1 MAGRHLTA
9 PEALYFMPE
18 PSPAATTYSRNKV
31 ILIIFS
37 LAMGGFGIGT
47 GEFAIMGLM
56 PNVALDFGVTEP
68 QVGHLISAYAL
79 GVVVGAPLLAIFG
92 AQLFRKH
99 LLIAL
104 MAFYAVAN
112 LASAMA
118 GSYETLMISRFIAG
132 LPHGAYFG
140 VAALVAASLVP
151 LNQRAKAVSYIMMG
165 LALALLFGNPLATLM
180 GQHLEWRYA
189 YGFVACVAAL
199 TTVLIFFILPLNRD
213 EVRHSSLREL
223 RAFNRPEIWYPLAIG
238 SVGFAGM
245 FCVFSYLAP
254 TLLNV
259 TQVDPIWIPIA
270 LFVFGLGGFVGN
282 MLGGWLFD
290 RFQFKSV
297 GMILLWAALML
308 ALFPLATGAI
318 WSILISCFL
327 VALMVAMGPALQTHL
342 MDVAHGAQ
350 TLAAASHHAAF
361 NLANAIGPWLGGMAI
376 SAGMG
381 WQVTGYV
388 GSATAV
394 AGLVVFF
401 MAQKQRNKK
410 AALV

>member
-1 MAGRHLTA
+1 
-9 PEALYFMPE
+9 MPE
-18 PSPAATTYSRNKV
+18 PSPATANYSRQKIV
-31 ILIIFS
+31 LIILS
-37 LAMGGFGIGT
+37 LAIGGFGIGT

-56 PNVALDFGVTEP
+56 PNVALDFGITEP

-79 GVVVGAPLLAIFG
+79 GVVVGAPVLAIFG

-104 MAFYAVAN
+104 MAFYALGN
-112 LASAMA
+112 FASAMA
-118 GSYETLMISRFIAG
+118 GNYETLMVSRFVAG

-151 LNQRAKAVSYIMMG
+151 LNQRAKAVSFIMMG
-165 LALALLFGNPLATLM
+165 LALALLFGNPLATLL

-189 YGFVACVAAL
+189 FGFVAVIAAI
-199 TTVLIFFILPLNRD
+199 TTVLVFVFLPLNRD
-213 EVRHSSLREL
+213 EVRHSSLSEL
-223 RAFNRPEIWYPLAIG
+223 RAFNSPQIWYPLAIG
-238 SVGFAGM
+238 AVGFAGM

-259 TQVDPIWIPIA
+259 TQVEPIWIPVA

-282 MLGGWLFD
+282 ILGGWLFD
-290 RFQFKSV
+290 RFQFRSV
-297 GMILLWAALML
+297 GMILLWAAVVL
-308 ALFPLATGAI
+308 ALFPLATGSL
-318 WSILISCFL
+318 WSILIACFV

-394 AGLVVFF
+394 AGLLIFLV
-401 MAQKQRNKK
+401 AQKQLSGER
-410 AALV
+410 APSARS

>member
-1 MAGRHLTA
+1 
-9 PEALYFMPE
+9 MPD
-18 PSPAATTYSRNKV
+18 PLPAATTYSRQKV
-31 ILIIFS
+31 MLIIFS

-56 PNVALDFGVTEP
+56 PNVAQDFGITEP

-104 MAFYAVAN
+104 MAFYALGN
-112 LASAMA
+112 FASAMA
-118 GSYETLMISRFIAG
+118 ESYESLMIARFIAG

-165 LALALLFGNPLATLM
+165 LALALLFGNPLATLL

-189 YGFVACVAAL
+189 FAFVACVATL
-199 TTVLIFFILPLNRD
+199 TTVLVYVFLPLNRD
-213 EVRHSSLREL
+213 EVRHSSLSEL
-223 RAFNRPEIWYPLAIG
+223 RAFNRPQIWYPLAIG
-238 SVGFAGM
+238 SIGFAGM

-259 TQVDPIWIPIA
+259 TQADPIWIPVA
-270 LFVFGLGGFVGN
+270 LFVFGSGGFVGN

-290 RFQFKSV
+290 RLRFRSV
-297 GMILLWAALML
+297 GVILLWAAVML
-308 ALFPLATGAI
+308 ALFPLATGSI
-318 WSILISCFL
+318 WSILIACFM

-376 SAGMG
+376 SAGLG

-394 AGLVVFF
+394 AGLAVFF
-401 MAQKQRNKK
+401 MAQSQQNNKS
-410 AALV
+410 ASAEAG

>member
-1 MAGRHLTA
+1 MPDRSPTA
-9 PEALYFMPE
+9 PTH
-18 PSPAATTYSRNKV
+18 SPRKV
-31 ILIIFS
+31 MLIIFS

-56 PNVALDFGVTEP
+56 PNVASDFGITEP

-79 GVVVGAPLLAIFG
+79 GVVVGAPVLAIFG
-92 AQLFRKH
+92 AQFFRKH

-104 MAFYAVAN
+104 MAFYAVGN
-112 LASAMA
+112 FASALA
-118 GSYETLMISRFIAG
+118 GSYETLMVSRFIAG

-151 LNQRAKAVSYIMMG
+151 LNKRAKAVSYIMMG

-189 YGFVACVAAL
+189 FGFVACVATL
-199 TTVLIFFILPLNRD
+199 TTVLVFFILPLNR
-213 EVRHSSLREL
+213 EEERRSSLGEL
-223 RAFNRPEIWYPLAIG
+223 RAFNRPQIWYPLAIG

-259 TQVDPIWIPIA
+259 TQVEPIWIPIG

-297 GMILLWAALML
+297 GMILLWAAIML
-308 ALFPLATGAI
+308 ALFPIATGSI
-318 WSILISCFL
+318 WSILIACFL
-327 VALMVAMGPALQTHL
+327 VALMVSLGPALQTHL
-342 MDVAHGAQ
+342 MDVAQGAQ

-361 NLANAIGPWLGGMAI
+361 NLANALGPWLGGMAI

-394 AGLVVFF
+394 AGLVIFLL
-401 MAQKQRNKK
+401 AQKQRNNENPKG
-410 AALV
+410 

>member
-1 MAGRHLTA
+1 
-9 PEALYFMPE
+9 
-18 PSPAATTYSRNKV
+18 
-31 ILIIFS
+31 
-37 LAMGGFGIGT
+37 MGGFGIGT

-99 LLIAL
+99 LLIGL
-104 MAFYAVAN
+104 MAFYALGN
-112 LASAMA
+112 FASAMA

-165 LALALLFGNPLATLM
+165 LALSLLFGNPLATLM
-180 GQHLEWRYA
+180 GQQLEWRYA
-189 YGFVACVAAL
+189 FGFVGAIAAL
-199 TTVLIFFILPLNRD
+199 TMVLVFFILPLNRD
-213 EVRHSSLREL
+213 EVRHSSLSEV
-223 RAFNRPEIWYPLAIG
+223 RAFNRPQIWYPLAIG
-238 SVGFAGM
+238 SIGFAGM

-254 TLLNV
+254 TLLNI
-259 TQVDPIWIPIA
+259 TQVEPIWIPAA

-290 RFQFKSV
+290 RLQFRSV
-297 GMILLWAALML
+297 GVILLWAAIVL
-308 ALFPLATGAI
+308 AVFPVAAESL
-318 WSILISCFL
+318 WSILAACFL

-361 NLANAIGPWLGGMAI
+361 NLANALGPWLGGMAI
-376 SAGMG
+376 SAGLG

-394 AGLVVFF
+394 TGLVIYFF
-401 MAQKQRNKK
+401 AKKQLNNKQ
-410 AALV
+410 LTTHPNNEPHPS

>member
-1 MAGRHLTA
+1 
-9 PEALYFMPE
+9 MPE
-18 PSPAATTYSRNKV
+18 PSPATANYSRQKIV
-31 ILIIFS
+31 LIILS
-37 LAMGGFGIGT
+37 LAIGGFGIGT

-56 PNVALDFGVTEP
+56 PNVALDFGITEP

-79 GVVVGAPLLAIFG
+79 GVVVGAPVLAIFG

-104 MAFYAVAN
+104 MAFYALGN
-112 LASAMA
+112 FASAMA
-118 GSYETLMISRFIAG
+118 GSYETLMVSRFVAG

-151 LNQRAKAVSYIMMG
+151 LNQRAKVVSFIMMG
-165 LALALLFGNPLATLM
+165 LALALLFGNPLATLL

-189 YGFVACVAAL
+189 FGFVAVIAAI
-199 TTVLIFFILPLNRD
+199 TTVLVFVFLPLNRD
-213 EVRHSSLREL
+213 EVRHSSLSEL
-223 RAFNRPEIWYPLAIG
+223 RAFNSPQILYPLAIG
-238 SVGFAGM
+238 AVGFAGM

-259 TQVDPIWIPIA
+259 TQVEPIWIPVG

-282 MLGGWLFD
+282 ILGGWLFD
-290 RFQFKSV
+290 RFQFRSV
-297 GMILLWAALML
+297 GLILLWAAVVL
-308 ALFPLATGAI
+308 ALFPVATGSL
-318 WSILISCFL
+318 WSILIACFL

-394 AGLVVFF
+394 AGLLIFLV
-401 MAQKQRNKK
+401 AQKKLK
-410 AALV
+410 SEPAHSLAD

>member
-1 MAGRHLTA
+1 MSARSSDVD
-9 PEALYFMPE
+9 Y
-18 PSPAATTYSRNKV
+18 SPQKV

-56 PNVALDFGVTEP
+56 PNVAQDFGVTEP

-79 GVVVGAPLLAIFG
+79 GVVIGAPLLAVFG

-104 MAFYAVAN
+104 MAFYAVGN
-112 LASAMA
+112 FASAVA
-118 GSYETLMISRFIAG
+118 GSYETLMISRFVAG

-140 VAALVAASLVP
+140 VAALMAASLVP
-151 LNQRAKAVSYIMMG
+151 LNKRAKAVSFIMMG
-165 LALALLFGNPLATLM
+165 LALALLFGNPLATIM
-180 GQHLEWRYA
+180 GQSLEWRYA
-189 YGFVACVAAL
+189 FAFVALIATL
-199 TTVLIFFILPLNRD
+199 TTVLVSVFLPLNRD
-213 EVRHSSLREL
+213 EVRHSSLSEL
-223 RAFNRPEIWYPLAIG
+223 RAFNRPQIWYPLAIG
-238 SVGFAGM
+238 SIGFAGM

-259 TQVDPIWIPIA
+259 TQAEPLWIPVA
-270 LFVFGLGGFVGN
+270 LFVFGLGGFFGN

-290 RFQFKSV
+290 RFQFRSV
-297 GMILLWAALML
+297 GLILLWAAVML
-308 ALFPLATGAI
+308 ALFPLATGSI
-318 WSILISCFL
+318 WSILIACFL

-361 NLANAIGPWLGGMAI
+361 NLANALGPWLGGMAI

-394 AGLVVFF
+394 GGLIIFLV
-401 MAQKQRNKK
+401 AQHQLKKQP
-410 AALV
+410 VHG

>member
-1 MAGRHLTA
+1 
-9 PEALYFMPE
+9 MPE
-18 PSPAATTYSRNKV
+18 PSPATANYSRQKIV
-31 ILIIFS
+31 LIILS
-37 LAMGGFGIGT
+37 LAIGGFGIGT

-56 PNVALDFGVTEP
+56 PNVALDFGITEP

-79 GVVVGAPLLAIFG
+79 GVVVGAPVLAIFG

-104 MAFYAVAN
+104 MAFYALGN
-112 LASAMA
+112 FASAMA
-118 GSYETLMISRFIAG
+118 GSYETLMVSRFVAG

-151 LNQRAKAVSYIMMG
+151 LNQRAKAVSFIMMG
-165 LALALLFGNPLATLM
+165 LALALLFGNPLATLL

-189 YGFVACVAAL
+189 FGFVAVIAAI
-199 TTVLIFFILPLNRD
+199 TTVLVFVFLPLNRD
-213 EVRHSSLREL
+213 EVRHSSLSEL
-223 RAFNRPEIWYPLAIG
+223 RAFNSPQILYPLAIG
-238 SVGFAGM
+238 AVGFAGM

-259 TQVDPIWIPIA
+259 TQVEPIWIPVG

-282 MLGGWLFD
+282 ILGGWLFD
-290 RFQFKSV
+290 RFQFRSV
-297 GMILLWAALML
+297 GLILLWAAVVL
-308 ALFPLATGAI
+308 ALFPVATGSL
-318 WSILISCFL
+318 WSILIACFL

-394 AGLVVFF
+394 AGLLIFLV
-401 MAQKQRNKK
+401 AQKQLSGER
-410 AALV
+410 APSARS

>member
-1 MAGRHLTA
+1 
-9 PEALYFMPE
+9 MPE
-18 PSPAATTYSRNKV
+18 PSPATANYSRQKIV
-31 ILIIFS
+31 LIILS
-37 LAMGGFGIGT
+37 LAIGGFGIGT

-56 PNVALDFGVTEP
+56 PNVALDFGITEP

-79 GVVVGAPLLAIFG
+79 GVVVGAPVLAIFG

-104 MAFYAVAN
+104 MAFYALGN
-112 LASAMA
+112 FASAMA
-118 GSYETLMISRFIAG
+118 GSYETLMVSRFVAG

-151 LNQRAKAVSYIMMG
+151 LNQRAKAVSFIMMG
-165 LALALLFGNPLATLM
+165 LALALLFGNPLATLL

-189 YGFVACVAAL
+189 FGFVAVIAAI
-199 TTVLIFFILPLNRD
+199 TTVLVFVFLPLNRD
-213 EVRHSSLREL
+213 EVRHSSLSEL
-223 RAFNRPEIWYPLAIG
+223 RAFNSPQILYPLAIG
-238 SVGFAGM
+238 AVGFAGM

-259 TQVDPIWIPIA
+259 TQVEPIWIPVG

-282 MLGGWLFD
+282 ILGGWLFD
-290 RFQFKSV
+290 RFQFRSV
-297 GMILLWAALML
+297 GLILLWAAVVL
-308 ALFPLATGAI
+308 ALFPVATGSL
-318 WSILISCFL
+318 WSILIACFL

-394 AGLVVFF
+394 AGLLIFLV
-401 MAQKQRNKK
+401 AQKKLK
-410 AALV
+410 SEPAHSLAD

>member
-1 MAGRHLTA
+1 MSAHSSDVD
-9 PEALYFMPE
+9 Y
-18 PSPAATTYSRNKV
+18 SPKKV

-56 PNVALDFGVTEP
+56 PNVAQDFGITEP

-79 GVVVGAPLLAIFG
+79 GVVVGAPLLAVFG

-104 MAFYAVAN
+104 MAFYAVGN
-112 LASAMA
+112 FASAVA
-118 GSYETLMISRFIAG
+118 GSYETLMVSRFVAG

-151 LNQRAKAVSYIMMG
+151 LNKRAKAVSFIMMG
-165 LALALLFGNPLATLM
+165 LALALLFGNPLATIM
-180 GQHLEWRYA
+180 GQSLEWRYA
-189 YGFVACVAAL
+189 FAFVALVATL
-199 TTVLIFFILPLNRD
+199 TTVLVSVFLPLNRN
-213 EVRHSSLREL
+213 EERHSSLSEL

-238 SVGFAGM
+238 SIGFAGM

-259 TQVDPIWIPIA
+259 TQAEPLWIPAA
-270 LFVFGLGGFVGN
+270 LFVFGLGGFFGN

-290 RFQFKSV
+290 RFQFRSV
-297 GMILLWAALML
+297 GMILLWAAITL
-308 ALFPLATGAI
+308 ALFPLATGSI
-318 WSILISCFL
+318 WSILIACFL

-361 NLANAIGPWLGGMAI
+361 NLANALGPWLGGMAI

-394 AGLVVFF
+394 GGLIIFLI
-401 MAQKQRNKK
+401 AHHQLKKQS
-410 AALV
+410 VYG

>member
-1 MAGRHLTA
+1 
-9 PEALYFMPE
+9 MPE
-18 PSPAATTYSRNKV
+18 PSPATANYSRQKIV
-31 ILIIFS
+31 LIILS
-37 LAMGGFGIGT
+37 LAIGGFGIGT

-56 PNVALDFGVTEP
+56 PNVALDFGITEP

-79 GVVVGAPLLAIFG
+79 GVVVGAPVLAIFG

-104 MAFYAVAN
+104 MAFYALGN
-112 LASAMA
+112 FASAMA
-118 GSYETLMISRFIAG
+118 GSYETLMVSRFVAG

-151 LNQRAKAVSYIMMG
+151 LNQRAKAVSFIMMG
-165 LALALLFGNPLATLM
+165 LALALLFGNPLATLL

-189 YGFVACVAAL
+189 FGFVAVIAAI
-199 TTVLIFFILPLNRD
+199 TTVLVFVFLPLNRD
-213 EVRHSSLREL
+213 ELRHSSLSEL
-223 RAFNRPEIWYPLAIG
+223 RAFNSPQIWYPLAIG
-238 SVGFAGM
+238 AVGFAGM

-259 TQVDPIWIPIA
+259 TQVEPIWIPVA

-282 MLGGWLFD
+282 ILGGWLFD
-290 RFQFKSV
+290 RFQFRSV
-297 GMILLWAALML
+297 GMILLWAAVVL
-308 ALFPLATGAI
+308 ALFPLATGSL
-318 WSILISCFL
+318 WSILIACFV

-394 AGLVVFF
+394 AGLIVFF
-401 MAQKQRNKK
+401 VAHSQEKP
-410 AALV
+410 

>member
-1 MAGRHLTA
+1 
-9 PEALYFMPE
+9 MPE
-18 PSPAATTYSRNKV
+18 PSPATANYSRQKIV
-31 ILIIFS
+31 LIILS
-37 LAMGGFGIGT
+37 LAIGGFGIGT

-56 PNVALDFGVTEP
+56 PNVALDFGITEP

-79 GVVVGAPLLAIFG
+79 GVVVGAPVLAIFG

-104 MAFYAVAN
+104 MAFYALGN
-112 LASAMA
+112 FASAMA
-118 GSYETLMISRFIAG
+118 GSYETLMVSRFVAG

-151 LNQRAKAVSYIMMG
+151 LNQRAKAVSFIMMG
-165 LALALLFGNPLATLM
+165 LALALLFGNPLATLL

-189 YGFVACVAAL
+189 FGFVAVIAAI
-199 TTVLIFFILPLNRD
+199 TTVLVFVFLPLNRD
-213 EVRHSSLREL
+213 EVRHSSLSEL
-223 RAFNRPEIWYPLAIG
+223 RAFNSPKIWYPLAIG
-238 SVGFAGM
+238 AVGFAGM

-259 TQVDPIWIPIA
+259 TQVEPIWIPVA

-282 MLGGWLFD
+282 ILGGWLFD
-290 RFQFKSV
+290 RFQFRSV
-297 GMILLWAALML
+297 GMILLWAAVVL
-308 ALFPLATGAI
+308 ALFPLAAGSL
-318 WSILISCFL
+318 WSILIACFV

-394 AGLVVFF
+394 AGLIVFF
-401 MAQKQRNKK
+401 VAQKQLSGER
-410 AALV
+410 APSARS

>member
-1 MAGRHLTA
+1 MSARSSDVD
-9 PEALYFMPE
+9 Y
-18 PSPAATTYSRNKV
+18 SPKKV

-56 PNVALDFGVTEP
+56 PNVAQDFGVTEP

-79 GVVVGAPLLAIFG
+79 GVVVGAPLLAVFG

-104 MAFYAVAN
+104 MAFYAVGN
-112 LASAMA
+112 FASAVA
-118 GSYETLMISRFIAG
+118 GSYETLMISRFVAG

-151 LNQRAKAVSYIMMG
+151 LNKRAKAVSFIMMG
-165 LALALLFGNPLATLM
+165 LALALLFGNPLATIM
-180 GQHLEWRYA
+180 GQSLEWRYA
-189 YGFVACVAAL
+189 FAFVALIATL
-199 TTVLIFFILPLNRD
+199 TTVLVSVFLPLNRD
-213 EVRHSSLREL
+213 EVRHSSLSEL
-223 RAFNRPEIWYPLAIG
+223 RAFNRPQIWYPLAIG
-238 SVGFAGM
+238 SIGFAGM

-259 TQVDPIWIPIA
+259 TQAEPLWIPVA
-270 LFVFGLGGFVGN
+270 LFVFGLGGFFGN

-290 RFQFKSV
+290 RFQFRSV
-297 GMILLWAALML
+297 GLILLWAAVML
-308 ALFPLATGAI
+308 ALFPLATGSI
-318 WSILISCFL
+318 WSILIACFL

-361 NLANAIGPWLGGMAI
+361 NLANALGPWLGGMAI

-394 AGLVVFF
+394 GGLIIFLV
-401 MAQKQRNKK
+401 AQHQLKKQP
-410 AALV
+410 VHG

>member
-1 MAGRHLTA
+1 
-9 PEALYFMPE
+9 MPA
-18 PSPAATTYSRNKV
+18 PSPATENYSRQKV

-56 PNVALDFGVTEP
+56 PNVAQDFGVTEP

-79 GVVVGAPLLAIFG
+79 GVVVGAPVLAIFG
-92 AQLFRKH
+92 AQFFRKH
-99 LLIAL
+99 LLIGL
-104 MAFYAVAN
+104 MAFYALGN

-118 GSYETLMISRFIAG
+118 GSYEVLMVSRFIAG

-151 LNQRAKAVSYIMMG
+151 LNQRAKAVSFIMMG
-165 LALALLFGNPLATLM
+165 LALALLFGNPLATLL

-189 YGFVACVAAL
+189 FGFVAAVATL
-199 TTVLIFFILPLNRD
+199 TTLLVSAILPLNRD
-213 EVRHSSLREL
+213 EIRHSSLSEVRS
-223 RAFNRPEIWYPLAIG
+223 FNRPQIWYPLAIG
-238 SVGFAGM
+238 SIGFAGM

-259 TQVDPIWIPIA
+259 TQVEPIWIPFA

-282 MLGGWLFD
+282 ILGGWLFD

-297 GMILLWAALML
+297 GLILLWAAVVL
-308 ALFPLATGAI
+308 ALFPLATGSL
-318 WSILISCFL
+318 WSILIACFL

-361 NLANAIGPWLGGMAI
+361 NLANALGPWLGGMAI

-394 AGLVVFF
+394 AGLIIFF
-401 MAQKQRNKK
+401 VAHKQLSTKQ
-410 AALV
+410 